1 MSAVT
6 TIHPGEREP
15 MRTMICDRTEEEVEA
30 AIVAILRERG
40 QATSEEIREALHERF
55 GWPADAEVV
64 WPDHRW
70 N

>member
-1 MSAVT
+1 
-6 TIHPGEREP
+6 